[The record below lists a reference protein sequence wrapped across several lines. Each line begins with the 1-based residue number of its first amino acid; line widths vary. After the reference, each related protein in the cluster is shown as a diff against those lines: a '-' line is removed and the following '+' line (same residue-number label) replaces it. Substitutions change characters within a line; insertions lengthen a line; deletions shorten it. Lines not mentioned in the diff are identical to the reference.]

1 MRGNRR
7 NQGGGGLIETVMM
20 ASLRQ
25 APRLLK
31 LAVKGWKADNCLSM
45 GAALAF
51 YSLLSM
57 GPLLVLVIT
66 LAGLF
71 IGRDQAHEILLT
83 QMSGLLGETG
93 GQGVR
98 TVLESASND
107 KQGAVQTAVSFIL
120 LVIGATTVFG
130 ELQDDLNRIWK
141 AEPDKKGGILGQ
153 LRKRLLSFGL
163 IVVIGFLLLTSLAV
177 SAAIS
182 YMGGEWFAG
191 NELVARSLE
200 MSASLGVMTLL
211 FALTFKIL
219 PSQRPAWRDVWLGA
233 FITAVLFSIGK
244 YLIGLYIGKS
254 AIASDFGAAGTVVV
268 VIVWVYY
275 SSQIFFLG
283 AEFTRAYAV
292 WRKSR
297 EQAANS
303 DFGDE
308 PAEMIE
314 VAKRIVA
321 GGVPPKTSEVR
332 G

>member
-1 MRGNRR
+1 M
-7 NQGGGGLIETVMM
+7 I

-25 APRLLK
+25 TPRLLK
-31 LAVKGWKADNCLSM
+31 LALKGWKADNCLSM

-51 YSLLSM
+51 YSLLSL

-71 IGRDQAHEILLT
+71 IGRDQAHELLLT

-98 TVLESASND
+98 TVLESASD
-107 KQGAVQTAVSFIL
+107 EKQGLIQTAVSFVL

-141 AEPDKKGGILGQ
+141 AAGHEAGGIWGQ

-163 IVVIGFLLLTSLAV
+163 IAVIGMLLITSLAV

-182 YMGGEWFAG
+182 YMGGTWFGG
-191 NELVARSLE
+191 NEVLARILE
-200 MSASLGVMTLL
+200 TGASLAVMTLL

-219 PSQRPAWRDVWLGA
+219 PSQRPAWRDLWLGA
-233 FITAVLFSIGK
+233 FITAALFSVGK

-254 AIASDFGAAGTVVV
+254 ALASDFGAAGTVVV

-292 WRKSR
+292 WRASR
-297 EQAANS
+297 HEAANS
-303 DFGDE
+303 DYGSEPDE
-308 PAEMIE
+308 MLE

-321 GGVPPKTSEVR
+321 GGVPPKPLAP
-332 G
+332 GD

>member
-1 MRGNRR
+1 M
-7 NQGGGGLIETVMM
+7 I
-20 ASLRQ
+20 ASLRG

-31 LAVKGWKADNCLSM
+31 LALKGWKADNCLSM

-57 GPLLVLVIT
+57 APLLVLVIT

-71 IGRDQAHEILLT
+71 IGKDQAHELLLT
-83 QMSGLLGETG
+83 QMSGLLGEAG

-98 TVLESASND
+98 TVLESASQD
-107 KQGAVQTAVSFIL
+107 QKGIVQTVVSFVL

-141 AEPDKKGGILGQ
+141 AKPDTTGGILGQ
-153 LRKRLLSFGL
+153 IRKRLLSFGL
-163 IVVIGFLLLTSLAV
+163 IVVIGFLLLTSLVV

-182 YMGGEWFAG
+182 YMGGSWFGG
-191 NELVARSLE
+191 NELIARILE
-200 MSASLGVMTLL
+200 MAASLGVMTAL

-275 SSQIFFLG
+275 SSQIFFFG

-292 WRKSR
+292 WDASR
-297 EQAANS
+297 GSAANS
-303 DFGDE
+303 DFGSE

-314 VAKRIVA
+314 VAKRIVSSGA
-321 GGVPPKTSEVR
+321 PPTTSPT
-332 G
+332 

>member
-1 MRGNRR
+1 M
-7 NQGGGGLIETVMM
+7 I
-20 ASLRQ
+20 ASLRE
-25 APRLLK
+25 APRLFK
-31 LAVKGWKADNCLSM
+31 LALKGWKADNCLSM

-57 GPLLVLVIT
+57 APLLVLVIT
-66 LAGLF
+66 LAGIF
-71 IGRDQAHEILLT
+71 IGRDEAHELLLT

-98 TVLESASND
+98 TLLESASQDD
-107 KQGAVQTAVSFIL
+107 KGLLQTLVSFGL
-120 LVIGATTVFG
+120 LVVGATTVFG

-141 AEPDKKGGILGQ
+141 AKPDEKSGIWAQ
-153 LRKRLLSFGL
+153 VRKRLLSFGL

-182 YMGGEWFAG
+182 YMGGQWFGG
-191 NELVARSLE
+191 NELVARILESL
-200 MSASLGVMTLL
+200 ASLVVMTLL
-211 FALTFKIL
+211 FGLTFKIL
-219 PSQRPAWRDVWLGA
+219 PSQRPAWRDVVLGA
-233 FITAVLFSIGK
+233 FITAILFSVGK

-275 SSQIFFLG
+275 SSQTFFLG

-292 WRKSR
+292 WRASR
-297 EQAANS
+297 HEAANS
-303 DFGDE
+303 DFGSESDE
-308 PAEMIE
+308 MLE
-314 VAKRIVA
+314 VAKHIVA
-321 GGVPPKTSEVR
+321 GTPPPKVV

>member
-1 MRGNRR
+1 MVATLR
-7 NQGGGGLIETVMM
+7 ET
-20 ASLRQ
+20 
-25 APRLLK
+25 PRLIK
-31 LAVKGWKADNCLSM
+31 LALKGWKADNCLSM

-57 GPLLVLVIT
+57 APLLVLVIT

-71 IGRDQAHEILLT
+71 IGRDEAHSLLLT
-83 QMSGLLGETG
+83 QMSGLLGEAG

-98 TVLESASND
+98 TVLESASQD
-107 KQGAVQTAVSFIL
+107 KKGLVQTAVSFVL

-141 AEPDKKGGILGQ
+141 AEPDKRSGIWAQ
-153 LRKRLLSFGL
+153 VRKRLLSFGL
-163 IVVIGFLLLTSLAV
+163 IVVIGFLLLTSLVV

-182 YMGGEWFAG
+182 YMGGTWFGG
-191 NELVARSLE
+191 NELVARVLE
-200 MSASLGVMTLL
+200 MAASLAAMTVL

-219 PSQRPAWRDVWLGA
+219 PSRRPEFRDVVLGA
-233 FITAVLFSIGK
+233 FITALLFSIGK

-254 AIASDFGAAGTVVV
+254 AVASDFGAAGTVVV

-292 WRKSR
+292 WHASR
-297 EQAANS
+297 DGAANS
-303 DFGDE
+303 DYGSE
-308 PAEMIE
+308 SGEMIE
-314 VAKRIVA
+314 VAKRIVES
-321 GGVPPKTSEVR
+321 GVPPKPVTS
-332 G
+332 GP